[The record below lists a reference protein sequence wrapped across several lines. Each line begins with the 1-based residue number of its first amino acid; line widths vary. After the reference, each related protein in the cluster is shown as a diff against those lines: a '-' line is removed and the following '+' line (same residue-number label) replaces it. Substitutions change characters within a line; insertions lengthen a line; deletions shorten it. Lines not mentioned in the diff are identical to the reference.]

1 MRFGRFTSSGGC
13 TIGLTLLAPLLLGGW
28 LCRTTWPDALLN
40 PFLWLLPA
48 LLALSSGCRR
58 PPGLGAPRRQGL
70 LLVPGLAV
78 LFAAWLTILTLK
90 RHHALQTF
98 GCDLGIFDN
107 LLWNTMHG
115 RFLHSAILNRF
126 FLGEHASPVFIL
138 LSPLYACWPDARL
151 LLILQ
156 AAALAWA
163 AVPLHRMAARQ
174 LGPAAAW
181 VVLFLYFSYVPLQ
194 GLYLFDFHE
203 VAIALPLLAYATE
216 HLTRGHLRRMLL
228 FLGLALLCKEE
239 LALTVVAFG
248 LVLLLFPRSAGPLP
262 ASASC
267 APRRRMGLM
276 LIVAGMAAF
285 LFLTGWLIPHFRQA
299 PFPFVDRYSHLGG
312 TLPGIAWTALT
323 NPALAMESIGEPAKD
338 FFLRGLFSPVLYL
351 CWLNPCAVLLMLPS
365 LARSLLSNHG
375 PQYSLHFHFLGTV
388 VPFVFFGLASSLG
401 WLIRRRWPGDGVSPA
416 GRRGARR
423 ARLQL
428 ALLLLFFV
436 GILRGG
442 QPVAQ
447 WRAAHAGGERR
458 PDLERLLRQIPP
470 DASVCAHNHLVPQ
483 ISNRREAMVFP
494 DVRQADWVLLDF
506 GKPDAEYPL
515 TREEHVRRF
524 FQLVRQ
530 ERYAI
535 RDCAG
540 KFVLLKRGASTADL
554 SLEEAVRLLF
564 LDFAPENVIRFPSR
578 LDLATGEKFPEIDH
592 AADRLFPAGDY
603 RVRCEAQPIRPL
615 RADARFTLLVHPR
628 WGEFLG
634 QWTLASRTV
643 AASDFADGSR
653 EPRIFT
659 LEFHAPTPALLAIQL
674 VGPESAGVEMK
685 RIVLE
690 PLLPLPVFAEQ
701 MARTYEDLLAE

>member
-1 MRFGRFTSSGGC
+1 MNLRLPRS
-13 TIGLTLLAPLLLGGW
+13 IGWRAAPLLIPLALGAW
-28 LCRTTWPDALLN
+28 FCRDSWRDALLN
-40 PFLWLLPA
+40 PALWLLPA
-48 LLALSSGCRR
+48 LLVWLAARR
-58 PPGLGAPRRQGL
+58 PDPGLGIPRRQRL
-70 LLVPGLAV
+70 HLAPALAA
-78 LFAAWLTILTLK
+78 LFAAWLCVLTLA
-90 RHHALQTF
+90 RHQSLQTF

-107 LLWNTMHG
+107 LLWNTVNG
-115 RFLHSAILNRF
+115 RFLHSAILNRL

-138 LSPLYACWPDARL
+138 LSPLYACWPNARL

-156 AAALAWA
+156 AVALAWA
-163 AVPLHRMAARQ
+163 ALPLHRMAARQ
-174 LGPAAAW
+174 LGPAAGW

-203 VAIALPLLAYATE
+203 VALALPLLAYATE
-216 HLTRGHLRRMLL
+216 HLTRGHPRRMLL
-228 FLGLALLCKEE
+228 FLGLSLLCKEE
-239 LALTVVAFG
+239 IALTVIAFG
-248 LVLLLFPRSAGPLP
+248 LVLLLFPRAAGPLP

-267 APRRRMGLM
+267 APRRRIGLM

-323 NPALAMESIGEPAKD
+323 DPAKVIASIGEPAKD

-351 CWLNPCAVLLMLPS
+351 CWLNPCAVLLMLPT
-365 LARSLLSNHG
+365 LARSLLSNHA
-375 PQYSLHFHFLGTV
+375 PQYSLHFHFLGTL

-401 WLIRRRWPGDGVSPA
+401 WLIRFRWPGDGASPA
-416 GRRGARR
+416 RRRGARR

-428 ALLLLFFV
+428 ALLLLFFG
-436 GILRGG
+436 GILRGS
-442 QPVAQ
+442 QPVAL
-447 WRAAHAGGERR
+447 WRAAQTGGERR
-458 PDLERLLRQIPP
+458 PDLDRLLSQIPP
-470 DASVCAHNHLVPQ
+470 DASVCAHNHLVAQ
-483 ISNRREAMVFP
+483 ISSRREASVFP
-494 DVRQADWVLLDF
+494 DVRQAEWILLDF

-524 FQLVRQ
+524 FQLIRQ

-578 LDLATGEKFPEIDH
+578 LDLASGEKFPEIDH
-592 AADRLFPAGDY
+592 AANWLFPAGGY
-603 RVRCEAQPIRPL
+603 RVRCEVQPIRPL
-615 RADARFTLLVHPR
+615 RADTRFTLLVHPR

-643 AASDFADGSR
+643 TASDFADGSR
-653 EPRIFT
+653 EPRTFT
-659 LEFHAPTPALLAIQL
+659 LEFHNPTPALLAFQL
-674 VGPESAGVEMK
+674 VGPESAGVEVK